1 MRSRVEPGCGAG
13 SARPAGSGDP
23 GRACGL
29 RDRCAGLLAR
39 ASAGLADGTISGDV
53 NHLEQVRAW
62 FGKPLWDMESADADA
77 YFGQVLRA
85 AAKGTRLGE
94 RRR

>member
-1 MRSRVEPGCGAG
+1 M
-13 SARPAGSGDP
+13 
-23 GRACGL
+23 
-29 RDRCAGLLAR
+29 
-39 ASAGLADGTISGDV
+39 